1 MTEILS
7 PSGIDL
13 HPDPPATVRI
23 SKRAGLV
30 ALLALASVV
39 GLILLGMYSRQRR
52 QVEMSRRAVEEQKP
66 TAGIAAVGFCSST
79 ALLLISTCRRCLEYM
94 PSSIR
99 PTTLASA
106 SKATSPALL
115 LMRTVAGGSGCRS
128 IPDGDRISVI
138 GRHPSLLL
146 SSPEHL
152 FQFCA

>member
-1 MTEILS
+1 MTEIQS

-66 TAGIAAVGFCSST
+66 TAAMPAEKQLVSEIAPAVAGEPSGTTPAST
-79 ALLLISTCRRCLEYM
+79 QAASGDSAEGRSGGLKVPELKAPLEY
-94 PSSIR
+94 R
-99 PTTLASA
+99 PAAHLA
-106 SKATSPALL
+106 
-115 LMRTVAGGSGCRS
+115 RRV
-128 IPDGDRISVI
+128 
-138 GRHPSLLL
+138 
-146 SSPEHL
+146 E
-152 FQFCA
+152 CAN